1 VSQSISASLAPA
13 AATPWLRRAVIVIAA
28 SAFVAVCS
36 HVALPLYFTPVP
48 LTLGPFAVL
57 VLGLVL
63 SPRMAASALVAYLAE
78 GAAGLP
84 VFAPGPMGAAGLA
97 HLLGPTAGYLVAYP
111 FAAALISVLW
121 RGSSRR
127 PWAALP
133 CAAAGNLLILA
144 CGAVWLAVFTHASAQ
159 TVFAIGVMPFLA
171 ADALKVGAAAALAVG
186 LQRLSRRA
194 R

>member
-1 VSQSISASLAPA
+1 MSQSISASLVPA
-13 AATPWLRRAVIVIAA
+13 AATPWLRRVAIVVAA
-28 SAFVAVCS
+28 SALVAVCS
-36 HVALPLYFTPVP
+36 HVALPLPFTPVP

-57 VLGLVL
+57 LLGLLL

-121 RGSSRR
+121 RINGRGA
-127 PWAALP
+127 WAALP
-133 CAAAGNLLILA
+133 CAAAGNLLILVS
-144 CGAVWLAVFTHASAQ
+144 GAIWLAVFTHASAQ
-159 TVFAIGVMPFLA
+159 AVFAIGVLPFLA
-171 ADALKVGAAAALAVG
+171 ADALKVGAAAALAAG
-186 LQRLSRRA
+186 LRRLSHRA
-194 R
+194 N

>member
-1 VSQSISASLAPA
+1 MSHSISASLAPA
-13 AATPWLRRAVIVIAA
+13 AATPWLRRAAIAVAA
-28 SAFVAVCS
+28 SAFVALCS
-36 HVALPLYFTPVP
+36 HVALPLPFTPVP

-57 VLGLVL
+57 VLGLLL

-84 VFAPGPMGAAGLA
+84 VFAPGPFGTAGLA

-121 RGSSRR
+121 RRTGQR
-127 PWAALP
+127 PWLALP
-133 CAAAGNLLILA
+133 CAAAGDLLILA
-144 CGAVWLAVFTHASAQ
+144 CGAIWLAVFTHASAQ
-159 TVFAIGVMPFLA
+159 TVFAIGVLPFLA
-171 ADALKVGAAAALAVG
+171 ADTLKVGAAAALAATFR
-186 LQRLSRRA
+186 RLSRRV